1 MDRPLTQVA
10 GQVPAPCGAGTA
22 LYQPRHAAVVSLLG
36 RRYAETG
43 AGWIQ
48 RGQADSARLAT
59 GVSVMAGALA
69 LGADAGAA
77 WWILWCVTTSVITLV
92 QPAVAQAFP
101 VAAVGRAL
109 SAFNW

>member
-1 MDRPLTQVA
+1 
-10 GQVPAPCGAGTA
+10 
-22 LYQPRHAAVVSLLG
+22 
-36 RRYAETG
+36 
-43 AGWIQ
+43 
-48 RGQADSARLAT
+48 
-59 GVSVMAGALA
+59 MAGALA